1 MSLRNRQCC
10 DTAPLAPPKLGTSSV
25 HNLYCT
31 KQEYVL
37 QASADSASSSA
48 SAGGAKSGMASLM
61 RRAVQQAKAEAAAQA
76 AAGGTPAHDNGQ
88 TAVSLKAPEAPA
100 NGKRALAAML
110 QKAAQ
115 KMQEAEAG
123 PPLHAVPSAS
133 SDSKSAVR
141 KQLEEDT
148 DLSATI
154 DAQLSSLYE
163 ASTRSGWQAVPN
175 VGTLHPSHRQQS
187 LGDRLG
193 SIFKNMLSPSRQS
206 SYIPLDADGSPEAAA
221 ETEEALESSGQVAH
235 GRRAPPRHASLGERL
250 GSVLN
255 TALSLPRHSSYTA
268 VSMEEP
274 STLPEPLEYPG
285 EASEDPGEVVEDLRD
300 PAEHHGRRSLPRDA
314 SLGQR
319 LGSLLKGVLSL
330 PRQSSYM
337 SVDDDEEVDDA
348 AGSLSQQDR
357 KSSTIQRELSLHD
370 RYSSL
375 SRQSSQRYSS
385 SSKQSSHSF
394 LNEMFEVASSLTVG
408 NSPGSLSLPRE
419 PSLGINNSPPKFEV
433 SDETTVVV
441 SPSKTRAPP
450 RDAAHPPD
458 LLTRTLGQTSTHHR
472 DGSTSP
478 KSRLGPS
485 FSSTSVASDFED
497 QGTWNLVASL
507 SCHRTL

>member
-1 MSLRNRQCC
+1 MRLRDRQWC
-10 DTAPLAPPKLGTSSV
+10 DTAPLASPKLGTSSV
-25 HNLYCT
+25 HSVCCT
-31 KQEYVL
+31 KQEYLL
-37 QASADSASSSA
+37 QASADSAPSSA

-88 TAVSLKAPEAPA
+88 TAVSLKAQEAPA
-100 NGKRALAAML
+100 SGKRALAAML

-123 PPLHAVPSAS
+123 LPSAS
-133 SDSKSAVR
+133 SDSKSAVD

-148 DLSATI
+148 DQLSATI
-154 DAQLSSLYE
+154 DAQLSSL
-163 ASTRSGWQAVPN
+163 ASSRSGGQPVSDA
-175 VGTLHPSHRQQS
+175 GTLHPSHRQQS

-193 SIFKNMLSPSRQS
+193 SILKNMLSPSRQS

-221 ETEEALESSGQVAH
+221 ETEEGHESSGQVTH

-255 TALSLPRHSSYTA
+255 TALPRRSSYTA
-268 VSMEEP
+268 VSMEEQ
-274 STLPEPLEYPG
+274 SALPEPPEYPG
-285 EASEDPGEVVEDLRD
+285 EASEDPGEGVEDLRD
-300 PAEHHGRRSLPRDA
+300 PAEQHGRRSLPRDA

-337 SVDDDEEVDDA
+337 SVDEDDEGDDA
-348 AGSLSQQDR
+348 DGSLSQQGR
-357 KSSTIQRELSLHD
+357 KSLTLPRKLSLRD

-394 LNEMFEVASSLTVG
+394 LNEMFEAASSQIVG
-408 NSPGSLSLPRE
+408 NSPESLPLSRE
-419 PSLGINNSPPKFEV
+419 PSRGAKGSSPDSEI
-433 SDETTVVV
+433 SDEAPLLVF
-441 SPSKTRAPP
+441 SSKRRAPP
-450 RDAAHPPD
+450 RDASQPPD
-458 LLTRTLGQTSTHHR
+458 WLTRTLGQTSMHPR
-472 DGSTSP
+472 DGSASP

-485 FSSTSVASDFED
+485 FSSSSVASDSED

-507 SCHRTL
+507 

>member
-1 MSLRNRQCC
+1 
-10 DTAPLAPPKLGTSSV
+10 
-25 HNLYCT
+25 
-31 KQEYVL
+31 
-37 QASADSASSSA
+37 
-48 SAGGAKSGMASLM
+48 M

-88 TAVSLKAPEAPA
+88 TAVSLKAQEAPA
-100 NGKRALAAML
+100 SGKRALAAML

-123 PPLHAVPSAS
+123 PPLHAAPSAL
-133 SDSKSAVR
+133 SDSKPTVR

-148 DLSATI
+148 DQLSATI

-163 ASTRSGWQAVPN
+163 ASTRSGWQAVPD

-221 ETEEALESSGQVAH
+221 EIEEALESSQQVAH

-274 STLPEPLEYPG
+274 SALPEPHEYPG

-300 PAEHHGRRSLPRDA
+300 PAEHHERRSLPRGA
-314 SLGQR
+314 SMGQR
-319 LGSLLKGVLSL
+319 LGSLLKGALSL
-330 PRQSSYM
+330 PSQPSYM
-337 SVDDDEEVDDA
+337 HLDDDEEADDA
-348 AGSLSQQDR
+348 AGPLSQQDR
-357 KSSTIQRELSLHD
+357 KSLTLPRELSLRD

-375 SRQSSQRYSS
+375 SRQSNQRYSS

-394 LNEMFEVASSLTVG
+394 LNEMFEAAPQTVG
-408 NSPGSLSLPRE
+408 NSPGSLSLSIE
-419 PSLGINNSPPKFEV
+419 PSLGVKGSPPEFEV
-433 SDETTVVV
+433 NDEAPMPV
-441 SPSKTRAPP
+441 SPSKRRAPP
-450 RDAAHPPD
+450 WDATHPPD
-458 LLTRTLGQTSTHHR
+458 WLTRTLGQTSTHHR
-472 DGSTSP
+472 DGSASP
-478 KSRLGPS
+478 RSRLGPS
-485 FSSTSVASDFED
+485 FSSTSVASDSTD
-497 QGTWNLVASL
+497 QGTWNLVEGL
-507 SCHRTL
+507 